1 VAWVF
6 VRAIVQ
12 HTKDGFTFSYAHS
25 HTKHK
30 QKEQLRRL
38 QTPQIVLRKPKGKKE
53 NQREKIKIE
62 KILKTT

>member
-12 HTKDGFTFSYAHS
+12 HTKDEFTFSRAHS

-30 QKEQLRRL
+30 QKEQLRL
-38 QTPQIVLRKPKGKKE
+38 QTPKIVLRKPKGKKE
-53 NQREKIKIE
+53 NQ
-62 KILKTT
+62 